1 MLVEHTLANAGPLA
15 SVKDEWTRFFQD
27 IRGGKAAGSWALPGS
42 GMSEAKKTS
51 DPKRVLIVEDN
62 IDAAR
67 SLAYLVRDMGHFV
80 EYAING
86 YVAVDIARRFIPD
99 IVLLD
104 LGLPGMDG
112 FDVCRKIKG
121 HAGLERTRII
131 AITGYA
137 QDDYRVRARAAG
149 CEMHLIKPVPA
160 RVIEQ
165 LLG

>member
-1 MLVEHTLANAGPLA
+1 MYAEHTMRNAGPLA
-15 SVKDEWTRFFQD
+15 VIEDEWTRYLQE
-27 IRGGKAAGSWALPGS
+27 IREGKAGGSALPAAGR
-42 GMSEAKKTS
+42 SEAKKTS

-86 YVAVDIARRFIPD
+86 YVAIDIARRFLPD
-99 IVLLD
+99 VVLLD

-112 FDVCRKIKG
+112 FDVCKKIKG
-121 HAGLERTRII
+121 YPGLEQTRVI

-137 QDDYRVRARAAG
+137 
-149 CEMHLIKPVPA
+149 
-160 RVIEQ
+160 
-165 LLG
+165 

>member
-1 MLVEHTLANAGPLA
+1 MLVEHKPADPGPLA
-15 SVKDEWTRFFQD
+15 ALEDEWELFFQD
-27 IRGGKAAGSWALPGS
+27 IRGGRPAAGSALPGA
-42 GMSEAKKTS
+42 GRSEAKRTS

-86 YVAVDIARRFIPD
+86 YVAVDIARRFMPD

-112 FDVCRKIKG
+112 FEVCRKIKS
-121 HAGLERTRII
+121 HAGLEQARVI

-137 QDDYRVRARAAG
+137 QDEHRMRSRAAG
-149 CEMHLIKPVPA
+149 CDMHLIKPVPTG
-160 RVIEQ
+160 VLEQ

>member
-1 MLVEHTLANAGPLA
+1 MYVEYAIANAGALA
-15 SVKDEWTRFFQD
+15 AMEDEWARFLQD
-27 IRGGKAAGSWALPGS
+27 IRGGKAAGVSALPAAAT
-42 GMSEAKKTS
+42 SEARKTA

-62 IDAAR
+62 IDAVR
-67 SLAYLVRDMGHFV
+67 SLAFLVRDMGHFV

-86 YVAVDIARRFIPD
+86 YVAIDIARRFMPD

-112 FDVCRKIKG
+112 FDVCRKIKS
-121 HAGLERTRII
+121 APGLARTRVI

-137 QDDYRVRARAAG
+137 QDEYRMRSRAAG
-149 CEMHLIKPVPA
+149 CEMHLIKPVPTG
-160 RVIEQ
+160 VLEQ

>member
-1 MLVEHTLANAGPLA
+1 MYVEDTIENAGPLA
-15 SVKDEWTRFFQD
+15 AMEDEWTRFLQD
-27 IRGGKAAGSWALPGS
+27 IRGGKATGGSAQPAS
-42 GMSEAKKTS
+42 ARSEAKKTA

-62 IDAAR
+62 IDAVR

-86 YVAVDIARRFIPD
+86 YVAIDIARRFMPD

-104 LGLPGMDG
+104 LGLPGIDG
-112 FDVCRKIKG
+112 FEVCRKIKS
-121 HAGLERTRII
+121 HAGLEHTRVI

-137 QDDYRVRARAAG
+137 QDEYRVRSRAAG
-149 CEMHLIKPVPA
+149 CEMHLIKPVPTG
-160 RVIEQ
+160 VIEQ

>member
-1 MLVEHTLANAGPLA
+1 MLVQHTLADAGPLA
-15 SVKDEWTRFFQD
+15 STEDGWTRFFQD
-27 IRGGKAAGSWALPGS
+27 IRGGKAGSWALPGA
-42 GMSEAKKTS
+42 GRSEAKRTS

-86 YVAVDIARRFIPD
+86 YVAIDIARRFMPD

-112 FDVCRKIKG
+112 FDVCKKIKA
-121 HAGLERTRII
+121 HAGLDKARII

-137 QDDYRVRARAAG
+137 QDDYRLRSRAAG
-149 CEMHLIKPVPA
+149 CEMHLIKPVPTS
-160 RVIEQ
+160 VIEQ

>member
-1 MLVEHTLANAGPLA
+1 MYVEDTMRDAAPLA
-15 SVKDEWTRFFQD
+15 VIEDEWTRFLQD
-27 IRGGKAAGSWALPGS
+27 IRAGSAAGGSALPAAAR
-42 GMSEAKKTS
+42 SEAKKTA

-62 IDAAR
+62 IDAVR

-86 YVAVDIARRFIPD
+86 YVAIDIARRFLPD

-112 FDVCRKIKG
+112 FEVCRKIKS
-121 HAGLERTRII
+121 HAGLEQTRVI

-137 QDDYRVRARAAG
+137 QDEYRMRSRAAG
-149 CEMHLIKPVPA
+149 CEMHLIKPVPTG
-160 RVIEQ
+160 VLEQ

>member
-1 MLVEHTLANAGPLA
+1 MYVEDTSIVGTGAA
-15 SVKDEWTRFFQD
+15 VEQEWARFFQD
-27 IRGGKAAGSWALPGS
+27 LRSGNAGGYPALHGAGA
-42 GMSEAKKTS
+42 SEAKKTS

-86 YVAVDIARRFIPD
+86 YVAIDIARRFRPD
-99 IVLLD
+99 VVLLD

-112 FDVCRKIKG
+112 FDVCKKIKG
-121 HAGLERTRII
+121 YPGLEQTRVI

-137 QDDYRVRARAAG
+137 QDEYRFRSRAAG
-149 CEMHLIKPVPA
+149 CEMHLIKPVPTA
-160 RVIEQ
+160 VIEQ